1 MTTPLSSSNQ
11 LSTFTRRDFLKV
23 AGVAAILPAGAWAS
37 GRPSASN
44 RITIGVIGWGMM
56 GPANTKAFLTEADCQ
71 VVAACDLHTGHLQ
84 AAVDTVNARYGNKD
98 CKAYHD
104 YRDLLARDD
113 IDAVMIAVPDQWHA
127 IVATEAANRKK
138 DIYGEKPLA
147 KTIREQQ

>member
-56 GPANTKAFLTEADCQ
+56 GPANTKAFLTMNDCH
-71 VVAACDLHTGHLQ
+71 VVAACDLDKAHLQ
-84 AAVDTVNARYGNKD
+84 AALDTINGHYGNQD
-98 CKAYHD
+98 CKGYRD
-104 YRDLLARDD
+104 YREMLARTD
-113 IDAVMIAVPDQWHA
+113 IDAIMIAVPDQWHA
-127 IVATEAANRKK
+127 IIA
-138 DIYGEKPLA
+138 
-147 KTIREQQ
+147 